1 MVLPAPMRLRGHRCF
16 NRLHRRGR
24 RLDGEHMVLRF
35 VQAEPR
41 LLNPVLQRWERQAP
55 ESCRCRCAVVI
66 SNKVSKRSVVRNK
79 LRRRLHEHLRRRL
92 EQAAE
97 QGDQWLLISLRPGV
111 QLLEAPLLEECD
123 RLLKNAGLLP

>member
-1 MVLPAPMRLRGHRCF
+1 
-16 NRLHRRGR
+16 
-24 RLDGEHMVLRF
+24 
-35 VQAEPR
+35 
-41 LLNPVLQRWERQAP
+41 
-55 ESCRCRCAVVI
+55 VI